1 MENKEIRRINLLLL
15 ESEHKT
21 LENLAALTDS
31 NAGHLSQ
38 IKNGSRDMGKIVAR
52 RIEEK
57 LEKEAGWMDLLHTEV
72 QTVTD
77 PLENNLLALYRMLR
91 TDEARD
97 TLLGSAQRLVTKENP
112 GKSLANPYGH
122 ATDTVKR

>member
-1 MENKEIRRINLLLL
+1 
-15 ESEHKT
+15 
-21 LENLAALTDS
+21 
-31 NAGHLSQ
+31 
-38 IKNGSRDMGKIVAR
+38 MGKIVAR